1 MTEIKILVVED
12 ELIAAESLALDLRRQ
27 GYQVVGIVDSGAKAI
42 NKISDTMPD
51 LIIMDI
57 LLKGEMDGVSTTEQ
71 IHNYYPIPV
80 VYLTAYADKN
90 TLERAKETSPYG
102 YLVKP
107 YKPQDLSTTIE
118 IALTKHREDRQI
130 EQQLQQEQRLSKL
143 RANALSIASHDLRTP
158 LATILSSSELLRYYG
173 DRWSLEQ
180 KTKHF
185 QRIESTVIEMTE
197 LLEDL
202 LTTRKLEEGKLLFQ
216 PLPLDIVNFCTQIVE
231 EFRLNLN
238 SKHQLFFICNHHYYQ
253 GYFDEK
259 LLRHILLNLISNAC
273 KYSPQ
278 GGKIMVKLTCELS
291 KITFQIQDE
300 GIGMSTA
307 DQGNIFQIFERAT
320 NVGNIKGTGL
330 GLYIVKQA
338 VKLHKGIIGVE
349 SQEGIG
355 TCFTITIPTV
365 NHENHE

>member
-12 ELIAAESLALDLRRQ
+12 ELIAAESLALDLQRQ
-27 GYQVVGIVDSGAKAI
+27 GYQVVGIADSGIKAI
-42 NKISDTMPD
+42 NTIPQTKPD

-57 LLKGEMDGVSTTEQ
+57 LLKGDLDGISTTEQ
-71 IHNYYPIPV
+71 IRNSYPIPV
-80 VYLTAYADKN
+80 VYLTAYADQN
-90 TLERAKETSPYG
+90 TLDRAKQTSPYG

-118 IALTKHREDRQI
+118 IALTKYQEERQM
-130 EQQLQQEQRLSKL
+130 EQKLQQEKRLSTL
-143 RANALSIASHDLRTP
+143 RSHALSIASHDLRTP

-173 DRWSLEQ
+173 EKWSSEQ

-185 QRIESTVIEMTE
+185 QRIESTVLEMTE

-216 PLPLDIVNFCTQIVE
+216 PFPLDIVKFCQHIIENF
-231 EFRLNLN
+231 RPNLN
-238 SKHQLFFICNHHYYQ
+238 SKHQLIFICNHQYYQ
-253 GYFDEK
+253 GCFDEK

-273 KYSPQ
+273 KYSPE
-278 GGKIMVKLTCELS
+278 GGKIILRLTCELQ
-291 KITFQIQDE
+291 KIILQVQDE
-300 GIGMSTA
+300 GIGMSTE
-307 DQGNIFQIFERAT
+307 DQGNIFQIFERAN

-338 VKLHKGIIGVE
+338 VRLHKGMISVT

-355 TCFTITIPTV
+355 TCFTIKIPAV
-365 NHENHE
+365 SP